1 MVSRSNKIILIEGPN
16 LNLIK
21 KRKQVYQSP
30 KELKDI
36 IKLISEFVELEYYQS
51 NIEGEIINKLQE
63 VISDD
68 KVIGVII
75 NPAAYSHY
83 SLAISDSLE
92 MIKKLKVEV
101 HLTNIFNR
109 ESHRQNLITAKNV
122 NSVISGMGNYGYYLA
137 AQYILE
143 NS

>member
-21 KRKQVYQSP
+21 KRKEIYQSNKNL
-30 KELKDI
+30 KEI
-36 IKLISEFVELEYYQS
+36 IKNISDIVDIEYYQS
-51 NIEGEIINKLQE
+51 NLEGEIINKLQE
-63 VISDD
+63 VILNDD
-68 KVIGVII
+68 IIGVII

>member
-92 MIKKLKVEV
+92 MINKLKVEV
-101 HLTNIFNR
+101 HLTNIFSR
-109 ESHRQNLITAKNV
+109 EEYRQTLTTAKNV

-137 AQYILE
+137 AKYIME
-143 NS
+143 EI